1 MAFTHAR
8 HSEATPL
15 LSDLHFKH
23 VDRDEEANQADSR
36 NVDATPLP
44 RAQLLCILLIFMYEP
59 IQIKF
64 ENPFIN
70 ELVLEYGIS
79 MGDQKSVAYYMGLV
93 NSSFFLAQC
102 ASVFLWCRLSD
113 SVGRRPVIIFRL
125 CASAIATVGFGLSKT
140 FPALLIFRAMTGG
153 MNGNLGILKGMIAEI
168 TDESNQAKAF
178 SFTPAVFAFSS
189 IIGPTIGGS
198 LSNPVKRFPSVFGS
212 STILKTYPYLLP
224 CLATAS
230 YAVIGVLIAVFF
242 LKETSGI
249 KQAPSSQLRTAVAE
263 VPSDQMTNP
272 DNSKSTSA
280 RNSATPSIIGLLT
293 PRVRAALLNSSLFT
307 FFVYMFGFTLLAFI
321 ATPPLYGGMGLSPT
335 EIGLVL
341 SIAGTYEGI
350 FQLGLFPTAIRRLGT
365 TMLFRMIIAGNVV
378 LVACFPLM
386 FHFLKQ
392 SGRLSSTIVL
402 LFIIQLSILPF
413 LKMGNGCLSIF
424 LTSAAPTR
432 NSLGG
437 TVGLGQTL
445 DGIMRAIGPSLAG
458 ALFAV
463 SIEKNLLGGNFVCLV
478 LICIVIVSFVASF
491 TLPRVVRRASDE

>member
-79 MGDQKSVAYYMGLV
+79 MGDQKSVAYYTGLV
-93 NSSFFLAQC
+93 NSSFFFAQC

-113 SVGRRPVIIFRL
+113 SVGRRLVIIFGL

-189 IIGPTIGGS
+189 IIGPTIGGI
-198 LSNPVKRFPSVFGS
+198 LSNP
-212 STILKTYPYLLP
+212 LN
-224 CLATAS
+224 AS

-263 VPSDQMTNP
+263 VTSDQMTGP

-280 RNSATPSIIGLLT
+280 RNSATPSITGLLT

-335 EIGLVL
+335 EIGIVL

-392 SGRLSSTIVL
+392 SGRLSSIVVF
-402 LFIIQLSILPF
+402 LFVLQLSILPF

-463 SIEKNLLGGNFVCLV
+463 SIEKNLLGGNFVYLV
-478 LICIVIVSFVASF
+478 LMCIVFVLFVASF
-491 TLPRVVRRASDE
+491 TLPRVVKRASNE